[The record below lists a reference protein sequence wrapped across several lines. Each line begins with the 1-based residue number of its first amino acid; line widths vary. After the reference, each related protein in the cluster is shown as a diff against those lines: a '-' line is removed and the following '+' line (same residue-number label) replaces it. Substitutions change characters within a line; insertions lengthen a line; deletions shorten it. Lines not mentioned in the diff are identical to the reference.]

1 MDEEKDKK
9 IQELMAELRIKKR
22 LSASYRE
29 QLVASV
35 KEVED
40 HNYDMSMKVQRTLD
54 NLKKLDA
61 GAKEL
66 LSG

>member
-1 MDEEKDKK
+1 M
-9 IQELMAELRIKKR
+9 KR

-29 QLVASV
+29 QLLAVV

-40 HNYDMSMKVQRTLD
+40 HNYNLSMKVKRTLD

-61 GAKEL
+61 EAKEL
-66 LSG
+66 LSGI